1 VIAVTIG
8 TGRYAQLAQ
17 HAARAV
23 QEMTGLQTVIL
34 NEEHF
39 AASGLPTPHFL
50 KLRLFELTDAESV
63 LFFDADIICLKPW
76 RPHEFASQ
84 DAIVAVAD
92 LLSIARGECRKWSI
106 PLGEYINTGMMILN
120 RASHQEWLRETEH
133 FVKTHPPANLYDQT
147 PLNIVRH
154 QLGLRLELLDRR
166 YNWLS
171 FGYGSLCYQV
181 PVFMAHR
188 MMISSKVVNLDFFE
202 GRCKPPFDWH
212 IEINECETKKLR
224 GQIVYLD
231 AGFGKTCIFLKP
243 DGTVGPSDS
252 PAGGHY
258 WFVRNEADQP
268 TLTLASHAE
277 ILQEFHRAPD
287 GCWETV
293 LRLQPHSAQIASAM
307 RDIVAT
313 RWFRY
318 KRCGCEVQDIELL
331 PGGEIGQGA
340 TQHEQFWYVLDD
352 TTDITLVLGAE
363 RRETCRISW
372 DPDRRYGEGRQLLP
386 GNARVKISSCY

>member
-1 VIAVTIG
+1 MIAVTIG
-8 TGRYAQLAQ
+8 TGRYTQLAQ

-23 QEMTGLQTVIL
+23 QEMTGLETRVL
-34 NEEHF
+34 TDEHF

-63 LFFDADIICLKPW
+63 LFFDADIVCLKPW
-76 RPHEFASQ
+76 RPQEFANR

-92 LLSIARGECRKWSI
+92 LLSIARGECRKWNI
-106 PLGEYINTGMMILN
+106 PIGEYINTGMMILN

-171 FGYGSLCYQV
+171 FGYGSLCYKV
-181 PVFMAHR
+181 PAFMAHR

-202 GRCKPPFDWH
+202 GRCKPPFDWC

-224 GQIVYLD
+224 GKITYLD
-231 AGFGKTCIFLKP
+231 TGFGKTCIFLKP
-243 DGTVGPSDS
+243 DGTVGPSES
-252 PAGGHY
+252 QAGGNY
-258 WFVRNEADQP
+258 WFVRNESNQP
-268 TLTLASHAE
+268 RLVLASHAE
-277 ILQEFHRAPD
+277 ILQEFRMSAD
-287 GCWETV
+287 GCWEATQH
-293 LRLQPHSAQIASAM
+293 LQLSPTPALSATQ
-307 RDIVAT
+307 DIIAT
-313 RWFRY
+313 RWFRF
-318 KRCGCEVQDIELL
+318 KRCGCEMQDLELL

-340 TQHEQFWYVLDD
+340 SQHEQFWYVLDD
-352 TTDITLVLGAE
+352 TNGLTLVLGAE
-363 RRETCRISW
+363 RRETCRVSW
-372 DPDRRYGEGRQLLP
+372 DPSQKFGEGRQLLA
-386 GNARVKISSCY
+386 GNARVKIASCY